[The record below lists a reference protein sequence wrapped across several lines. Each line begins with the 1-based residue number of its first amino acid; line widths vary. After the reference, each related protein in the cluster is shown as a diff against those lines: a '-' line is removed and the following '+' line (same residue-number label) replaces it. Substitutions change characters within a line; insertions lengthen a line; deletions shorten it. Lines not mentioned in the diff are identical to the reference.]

1 MYTFFMK
8 LSCNS
13 LGDCRDIS
21 YLAFVLLKLFSC
33 LQWMIEISANILCT
47 RCLALVQKL
56 NRHLHKH
63 TNCTQLWSFEQ
74 KGIHIRCTKSWISQI
89 ALLVFCIVRNLSVF
103 FSSLNSRTST
113 KNIRT
118 NEIITEFFTTSEFK
132 LCLKL
137 KYLMC
142 YE

>member
-1 MYTFFMK
+1 MHTFFMK

-89 ALLVFCIVRNLSVF
+89 ALLVFCIVRNLSIYFLLWIQGLQPKIYTYQRNYNRIFYDVWVQIV
-103 FSSLNSRTST
+103 S
-113 KNIRT
+113 
-118 NEIITEFFTTSEFK
+118 
-132 LCLKL
+132 
-137 KYLMC
+137 
-142 YE
+142 